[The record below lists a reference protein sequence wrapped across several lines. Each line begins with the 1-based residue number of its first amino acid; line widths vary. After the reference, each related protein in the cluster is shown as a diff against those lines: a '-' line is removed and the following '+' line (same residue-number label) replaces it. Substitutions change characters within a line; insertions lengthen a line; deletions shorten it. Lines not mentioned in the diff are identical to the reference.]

1 MINHNPQDYDVTYE
15 NVQARARTY
24 VLMSTANKENGIV
37 VGTGDLSEI
46 ALGWSTYNGDHMS
59 MYNVNCGV
67 PKTLIQF
74 LIHYEALRPGN
85 EQMKETLQKIVDFP
99 ISPELLPPGADGKE
113 ILQKTEE
120 KIGPY
125 ELHDFFLYYFV
136 RFGFTPEKI
145 LYLATTAFKEKYSAD
160 EIKKWLVIFV
170 KRFFTSQWKRDCVP
184 DGPKIGSVDLSPRGS
199 WRMSSESSAKDFLKG
214 LE

>member
-1 MINHNPQDYDVTYE
+1 M
-15 NVQARARTY
+15 
-24 VLMSTANKENGIV
+24 
-37 VGTGDLSEI
+37 
-46 ALGWSTYNGDHMS
+46 
-59 MYNVNCGV
+59 
-67 PKTLIQF
+67 
-74 LIHYEALRPGN
+74 
-85 EQMKETLQKIVDFP
+85 QKIVDFP

-145 LYLATTAFKEKYSAD
+145 LYLATAAFKEKYSAD

-184 DGPKIGSVDLSPRGS
+184 DGPKIGSVVLSPRG
-199 WRMSSESSAKDFLKG
+199 G
-214 LE
+214 LCMPSDAQATLWLEEIENL